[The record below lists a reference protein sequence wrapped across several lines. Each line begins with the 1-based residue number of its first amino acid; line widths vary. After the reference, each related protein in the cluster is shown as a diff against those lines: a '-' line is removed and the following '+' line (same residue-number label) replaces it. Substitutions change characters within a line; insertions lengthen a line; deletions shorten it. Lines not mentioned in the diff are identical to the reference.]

1 MKKQKEDN
9 NKKKKSSTDR
19 KSGNTGRKTGT
30 AGRSDSR
37 AARKRQRDIHLLT
50 GIVIVLVVVAALVF
64 LTAKKYVNEH
74 DDGKILQGISVGGTD
89 VSGMT
94 ESEAVDV
101 VEAAVSERG
110 SAVIRFVTEDGNRFE
125 ATLAEL
131 GFYASDQTKQIR
143 AALAYGKTGNPI
155 QARHTI
161 KRAEKGKLRQDFPLT
176 YKVGEDTAGPILEER
191 ASSALQ
197 LPENAR
203 ITLDEA
209 GNVLHVEDKKGETL
223 AVGETVENL
232 NGFLQNSWNGSGGE
246 VEAAVTKTDP
256 DITSEQLAEVTDL
269 LGSYTT
275 YYGGDGSGRSQNVE
289 SGANHISGK
298 LLQPGEEMS
307 ADEAMRPY
315 TEENGYAMAASYE
328 SDTVV
333 ESMGGGI
340 CQVSTTLY
348 NALLYA
354 ELEIVERYPHSM
366 LVSYVDPSKDA
377 AIADDVLDL
386 VFRNNQKSPVYIEGV
401 VADGTL
407 TFRIYGKETRD
418 PGRSLEFISEITETT
433 EPEGIRYVATDDAI
447 GTMGV
452 KNYAQSGVSAQLWK
466 IVSQDG
472 VEVSREVINT
482 SQYLEVQETVGVGTA
497 SDDVNDTA
505 KMNQAIQSQ
514 DQETIAAA
522 IQEILYGGSDTSEGG
537 SE

>member
-1 MKKQKEDN
+1 MEKQKEQ
-9 NKKKKSSTDR
+9 KRR
-19 KSGNTGRKTGT
+19 KKTGK
-30 AGRSDSR
+30 
-37 AARKRQRDIHLLT
+37 AARKRQRDLHLLA
-50 GIVIVLVVVAALVF
+50 GIIIVAVLVTAVVL
-64 LTAKKYVNEH
+64 LTAKKYVDTH
-74 DDGKILQGISVGGTD
+74 DDGTILSGISVGGTD

-94 ESEAVDV
+94 EAEAADA

-110 SAVIRFVTEDGNRFE
+110 SAVIRFVTEDGNQFE

-131 GFYASDQTKQIR
+131 GLYAADQTKQIQ
-143 AALAYGKTGNPI
+143 AAVEYGKSGNPV
-155 QARHTI
+155 QARRI
-161 KRAEKGKLRQDFPLT
+161 MKQSEKGKLEQDFPLT
-176 YKVGEDTAGPILEER
+176 YKVSEETAEPVLQER
-191 ASSALQ
+191 AQTAMQ
-197 LPENAR
+197 TPENAR
-203 ITLDEA
+203 VTLDEA
-209 GNVLHVEDKKGETL
+209 GNVQHIEGQQGETL
-223 AVGETVENL
+223 TVGETVRNL
-232 NGFLQNSWNGSGGE
+232 NRFLQDDWDGSGGE
-246 VEAAVTKTDP
+246 VHAETAKTDP
-256 DITSEQLAEVTDL
+256 EITSDQLSEVTDL

-275 YYGGDGSGRSQNVE
+275 YYGSDGSGRSQNVE
-289 SGANHISGK
+289 TGTSLINGT
-298 LLQPGEEMS
+298 LLQSGEEMS

-354 ELEIVERYPHSM
+354 ELEIVERHPHSM
-366 LVSYVDPSKDA
+366 LVSYVDASKDA

-386 VFRNNQKSPVYIEGV
+386 VFRNNLDSPVYIEGV
-401 VADGTL
+401 CSDGAL

-418 PGRSLEFISEITETT
+418 PGRSLEFISEIIETT
-433 EPEGIRYVATDDAI
+433 EPEGTRYVATEDAI

-452 KNYAQSGVSAQLWK
+452 KSSAQSGVSAQLWK
-466 IVSQDG
+466 VVLQDG

-482 SQYLEVQETVGVGTA
+482 SQYLEVQETIGVGTA
-497 SDDVNDTA
+497 SENASDTE

-522 IQEILYGGSDTSEGG
+522 IQEILYGGSDTAEGG